1 MKKKLINWLCLSG
14 IVAVIFYLLHD
25 IVGAA
30 NYPGYDWIHD
40 PVSNLT
46 AIGAHSEYIANAFVT
61 GYKIFACLCCVLACI
76 IIKNQKQKSLRLG
89 VYLFTVMNFISAIGY
104 AFVPLH
110 YNSNDNATIQLYVHE
125 TVITPIVVLLSI
137 ISLIMIAV
145 GAFKQKQK
153 KFAALALAALA
164 CMFIGSVFAWNV
176 AEVGIFERFS
186 LYSAVIFTGIL
197 GLYCF
202 KIKA

>member
-46 AIGAHSEYIANAFVT
+46 AVGAHSERIANAFVT
-61 GYKIFACLCCVLACI
+61 GYKIFACICCVLACI
-76 IIKNQKQKSLRLG
+76 LIKNQKQKSLRLG
-89 VYLFTVMNFISAIGY
+89 VYLFTAMNFISAIGY
-104 AFVPLH
+104 AFCPLH
-110 YNSNDNATIQLYVHE
+110 NDSNDNGTIQIFIHDG
-125 TVITPIVVLLSI
+125 VITPIVVLLSI
-137 ISLIMIAV
+137 VSLIMIAV

-153 KFAALALAALA
+153 KFGALALVTLA
-164 CMFIGSVFAWNV
+164 FMFIGAAFAWNV
-176 AEVGIFERFS
+176 PEVGIFERFS

>member
-14 IVAVIFYLLHD
+14 IIAVIFYLLHD

-46 AIGAHSEYIANAFVT
+46 AVGAPSERIANAFVT

-89 VYLFTVMNFISAIGY
+89 VYLFTAMNFISAIGY
-104 AFVPLH
+104 AFCPLH
-110 YNSNDNATIQLYVHE
+110 NNSNDNGTIQIFIHDG
-125 TVITPIVVLLSI
+125 VITPIVVLLSI
-137 ISLIMIAV
+137 VSLIMIAV
-145 GAFKQKQK
+145 SAFKQKQK

-186 LYSAVIFTGIL
+186 LYSAVIFTGVL